1 MIEFRLKTFSNSA
14 LITRNL
20 FGKLAQ
26 DKISDEFYEEDT
38 YPSDEF
44 VSIETNLND
53 LKIYFPEEFE
63 YDRYDVEDEL
73 RKIVPMINT
82 SVEQD
87 GHLFVMTLDR
97 TINEIQYQKLV
108 KFLIKHFG
116 FCIILNR

>member
-26 DKISDEFYEEDT
+26 DRISDEFYEEDT
-38 YPSDEF
+38 YPSSEF
-44 VSIETNLND
+44 VSIEADLDD

-73 RKIVPMINT
+73 RKIAPMINT

-97 TINEIQYQKLV
+97 TLNEIQYQKLV